1 MNQLLDKKYLFIVNF
16 ILIPLFVVKLLW
28 SISLF
33 YLDKDMVVFQDSQV
47 RNFSTSSRLAKKIL
61 DASDD
66 KPVVTATVQSGK
78 KITDFRLK
86 GTYVEGDASFIIIE
100 DNSATEFVYLNEEY
114 QSYKLT
120 HVYENKA
127 IFEKNGQNYEIN
139 MNTSTPK
146 ISATS
151 SKTTAKKPKY
161 TSKNAVPVSI
171 SKEDINYYTQNPGKV
186 WNNIRIEDFRTD
198 SGINFRVSYVRS
210 GSVFSEIGLKPG
222 DVITSIEGQEIQSMG
237 EVMDYYSKIQSLESL
252 TLSIKRGSQE
262 MDLEFKVK

>member
-16 ILIPLFVVKLLW
+16 VLIPLFIVKLLW

-33 YLDKDMVVFQDSQV
+33 YLDKDLIIFQNSDV
-47 RNFSTSSRLAKKIL
+47 RGFSTSSRLAKKIL
-61 DASDD
+61 DSSDE
-66 KPVVTATVQSGK
+66 KQVVTAIQSGK
-78 KITDFRLK
+78 KITDFKLK
-86 GTYVEGDASFIIIE
+86 GTYVEADSSFIIIE
-100 DNSATEFVYLNEEY
+100 NRGNTEFIYLNEDY
-114 QSYKLT
+114 QGYKLT

-127 IFEKNGQNYEIN
+127 IFEKDGQNYELN
-139 MNTSTPK
+139 MNTT
-146 ISATS
+146 TS
-151 SKTTAKKPKY
+151 SISSSLTASRSKKPKY
-161 TSKNAVPVSI
+161 TSKNAVPIEV
-171 SKEDINYYTQNPGKV
+171 SKEDINYYSQNPTKV

-237 EVMDYYSKIQSLESL
+237 EVMDYYSKIETLESL